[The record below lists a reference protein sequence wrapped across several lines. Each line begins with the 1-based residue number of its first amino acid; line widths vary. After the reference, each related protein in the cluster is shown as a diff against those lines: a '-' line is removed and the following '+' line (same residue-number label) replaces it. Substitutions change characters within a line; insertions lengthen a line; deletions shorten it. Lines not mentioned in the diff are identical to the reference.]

1 MENRRYLIS
10 GDILIA
16 IGVILIIIIM
26 LIPLKPFVIDYLV
39 ICNFSF
45 TLLILFISIYIFN
58 PLQFSVFPSL
68 LLLLTLF
75 DLALNIAMTR
85 LILLQGEAGDIVH
98 SFGEF
103 VVGGNIVV
111 GFVVFL
117 IIMVVQF
124 IVITKGSE
132 RVAEVS
138 ARFTLDAMPGKQM
151 SIDADL
157 SAGLISNEEA
167 RIRRREVEDEA
178 DFYGAMDG
186 ASKFIKGN
194 VIAAII
200 IVFINI
206 IGGITMGYLKGQNS
220 LTEIVRLYLI
230 LTIGEG
236 LVSQIPALF
245 VSVSMGIIVT
255 RAASKSDLGTDLI
268 YQISTQPKALK
279 NIVAFLYFLS
289 FIGIFT
295 RLPFLPFFVL
305 AVFLNFIILKNK
317 KSIETTK
324 ENFSTKEKK
333 EDNKQS
339 ILYNIVKTY
348 PIEINIGYGLLSLID
363 ESKKGNLLQRLK
375 AVRENLSNEFGFLLP
390 TIRIKDIS
398 TLGANEYLIKIK
410 GNEVANGEIMI
421 GHYLAMKS
429 SIDSNENLN
438 GFKTKEPTF
447 GLDAIWII
455 EDEKDKAERL
465 GYTVVDA
472 VSVLATHLTEIIRN
486 NVHEIFSRKEMLQ
499 IFDIIK
505 AENPSLVDDLI
516 PNILQIS
523 DVEIIFKNLLKEKI
537 PLLDIETILETLIS
551 NGRKIK
557 DLNILTELVRE
568 AIPKTI
574 SAQFKDRKN
583 HLTVMALD
591 PHIEKIIYE
600 NIKETEN
607 NYVYN
612 LEPELLQKIYKA
624 ISEGIEKLLQHSP
637 IPLIVC
643 SPNVRMHLK
652 KLTEKVIP
660 QMNIISYNEI
670 DSLYSVDSLGV
681 ISLEGMNLNTEKN
694 S

>member
-1 MENRRYLIS
+1 M
-10 GDILIA
+10 
-16 IGVILIIIIM
+16 
-26 LIPLKPFVIDYLV
+26 
-39 ICNFSF
+39 
-45 TLLILFISIYIFN
+45 
-58 PLQFSVFPSL
+58 
-68 LLLLTLF
+68 
-75 DLALNIAMTR
+75 
-85 LILLQGEAGDIVH
+85 
-98 SFGEF
+98 
-103 VVGGNIVV
+103 
-111 GFVVFL
+111 
-117 IIMVVQF
+117 
-124 IVITKGSE
+124 
-132 RVAEVS
+132 
-138 ARFTLDAMPGKQM
+138 
-151 SIDADL
+151 
-157 SAGLISNEEA
+157 
-167 RIRRREVEDEA
+167 
-178 DFYGAMDG
+178 
-186 ASKFIKGN
+186 
-194 VIAAII
+194 
-200 IVFINI
+200 
-206 IGGITMGYLKGQNS
+206 
-220 LTEIVRLYLI
+220 
-230 LTIGEG
+230 
-236 LVSQIPALF
+236 
-245 VSVSMGIIVT
+245 
-255 RAASKSDLGTDLI
+255 
-268 YQISTQPKALK
+268 
-279 NIVAFLYFLS
+279 
-289 FIGIFT
+289 
-295 RLPFLPFFVL
+295 
-305 AVFLNFIILKNK
+305 
-317 KSIETTK
+317 
-324 ENFSTKEKK
+324 
-333 EDNKQS
+333 
-339 ILYNIVKTY
+339 
-348 PIEINIGYGLLSLID
+348 
-363 ESKKGNLLQRLK
+363 
-375 AVRENLSNEFGFLLP
+375 
-390 TIRIKDIS
+390 
-398 TLGANEYLIKIK
+398 IKIK

-472 VSVLATHLTEIIRN
+472 VSVMATHLTEIIRN

-505 AENPSLVDDLI
+505 TENPSLIDDLI

-537 PLLDIETILETLIS
+537 PLLDIETILETLIN

-568 AIPKTI
+568 SIPKTI

-670 DSLYSVDSLGV
+670 DSLYNVDSLGV
-681 ISLEGMNLNTEKN
+681 ISLEDINLNTEKN